1 MLSWILAASLA
12 VAAADQSPRAEP
24 LAAPPQ
30 SPPEA
35 LIQPPSPDR
44 VLAIPPELEA
54 RAITRVTGAGR
65 SQQRRLE
72 RLVEF
77 MFAPE
82 PKGLGMTY
90 DTDATHTVEEAYRT
104 RKANCLGFTLMVVA
118 LARAAGLEA
127 YGQEI
132 DHAFSWHQENG
143 ILFQYNHINAGI
155 RIDMQRFT
163 VDVASDSVIAARPPK
178 RIDDRRLLSSY
189 YSNRAA
195 ELLAH
200 DQRALAA
207 SYIETALAQDAG
219 NVSAWN
225 NAGVVRMRSGDREG
239 AEREFAQALRLDSEH
254 GGALANMYSL
264 YRQSGDEVR
273 AERYR
278 KRIERARLRDPFH
291 YFTRALAHEHRGE
304 YRDAVRQYRHAI
316 KLLDSEHR
324 LYFGLA
330 RAYLH
335 LGDARRAGAALRRA
349 HELGEGPAR
358 DRYQAK
364 LEILKRQYGQ

>member
-1 MLSWILAASLA
+1 MLNWILAASLT
-12 VAAADQSPRAEP
+12 VAPIADQ
-24 LAAPPQ
+24 APPAVL
-30 SPPEA
+30 PAP
-35 LIQPPSPDR
+35 PPSPDL
-44 VLAIPPELEA
+44 VLAIPPELQA
-54 RAITRVTGAGR
+54 RLATGLTAR

-104 RKANCLGFTLMVVA
+104 RRANCLGFTLMVVA
-118 LARAAGLEA
+118 LARAARLEA

-132 DHAFSWHQENG
+132 DHAFSWQQENG
-143 ILFQYNHINAGI
+143 ILFQYTHINAGV
-155 RIDMQRFT
+155 RIEMQRFT
-163 VDVASDSVIAARPPK
+163 VDVASDSVIAAKPPK
-178 RIDDRRLLSSY
+178 RIPDRRLLSNY
-189 YSNRAA
+189 YSNRAV
-195 ELLAH
+195 ELMAH
-200 DQRALAA
+200 DQPVLAA
-207 SYIETALAQDAG
+207 TYIGIALAQDPD

-225 NAGVVRMRSGDREG
+225 NAGVVSMRSGDAAG
-239 AEREFAQALRLDSEH
+239 AERGYARALRLDREH

-264 YRQSGDEVR
+264 YQQSGDKVR

-278 KRIERARLRDPFH
+278 KRIERARLHDPFH
-291 YFTRALAHEHRGE
+291 YFTRALAHEQRGE
-304 YRDAVRQYRHAI
+304 YRAAIRQYRHAI

-349 HELGEGPAR
+349 HELGDGPAR

-364 LEILKRQYGQ
+364 LEILRRQYGH

>member
-1 MLSWILAASLA
+1 MLSWILAASLT
-12 VAAADQSPRAEP
+12 VAPVVGQ
-24 LAAPPQ
+24 APPAV
-30 SPPEA
+30 SPA
-35 LIQPPSPDR
+35 PPSPDL
-44 VLAIPPELEA
+44 VLAIPPELQA
-54 RAITRVTGAGR
+54 RLAIGVTGR
-65 SQQRRLE
+65 SQERRLE

-104 RKANCLGFTLMVVA
+104 RRANCLGFTLMVVA

-132 DHAFSWHQENG
+132 DHAFSWQQENG
-143 ILFQYNHINAGI
+143 ILFQYSHINAGV
-155 RIDMQRFT
+155 RIEARRFT
-163 VDVASDSVIAARPPK
+163 VDVASDSVIAAKPPK
-178 RIDDRRLLSSY
+178 RIPDRRLLSNY
-189 YSNRAA
+189 YSNRAV
-195 ELLAH
+195 ELMAH
-200 DQRALAA
+200 DQPALGAT
-207 SYIETALAQDAG
+207 YIETALAQDPD

-225 NAGVVRMRSGDREG
+225 NAGVVSMRSGDAAG
-239 AEREFAQALRLDSEH
+239 AERRYARALQLDREH

-264 YRQSGDEVR
+264 YKQSGDKVR

-278 KRIERARLRDPFH
+278 KRIERARVRDPFH
-291 YFTRALAHEHRGE
+291 YFTRALAHEQRGE
-304 YRDAVRQYRHAI
+304 YRAAIRQYRHAI

-349 HELGEGPAR
+349 HELGDGPAR

-364 LEILKRQYGQ
+364 LEILRRQYGH